1 MYTVHNAWN
10 NSKFQVYEITDIVGF
25 CPAAGTDWNP
35 SWLDSRVQCLDF
47 TMLLAQLLQLI
58 LERVIAVFTIPRVT
72 HQGPSVPL
80 NGEVLL
86 QPRSLVLQTIRF
98 GSDLL
103 SDPQHDQFP
112 SPVRLHLCHAHC
124 KWEIEHIRTSTL
136 FSCKGPTDPDL
147 VFSTSTECVL
157 KREGHD
163 FHPFPICI
171 LIAEGFH

>member
-1 MYTVHNAWN
+1 MMIMVMIRDVFHYPCLKRDIYILAYTPIQLYMYTAHYAWN
-10 NSKFQVYEITDIVGF
+10 NSNSQVYEITDIVGF

-35 SWLDSRVQCLDF
+35 SWLDSRLQCLDF

-58 LERVIAVFTIPRVT
+58 LERAIAMFTIPRVS

-112 SPVRLHLCHAHC
+112 SPVRLH
-124 KWEIEHIRTSTL
+124 
-136 FSCKGPTDPDL
+136 
-147 VFSTSTECVL
+147 
-157 KREGHD
+157 
-163 FHPFPICI
+163 
-171 LIAEGFH
+171 